1 MWNNKS
7 DIYLIMSEPINP
19 PGNFALQVEK
29 LTLYNK
35 LQNY

>member
-19 PGNFALQVEK
+19 TRQLSFGSGKIDFV
-29 LTLYNK
+29 
-35 LQNY
+35 